1 MGIYLGTQ
9 GRVELQREA
18 GEQSLVTQLDPSDV
32 NAGLKRFS
40 VDFSESAIISGD
52 RIEIATVDG
61 TGLKLVSG
69 HQDSGSN
76 YYPDW
81 TGFVHVDA
89 AGGLRLYST
98 FAHAVTGGITNALA
112 LVQPSAAKNVS
123 ITSEDKFYNQIAQ
136 VVSYELTTSR
146 DQVNTD
152 VLGTEFHNYYEAGL
166 ISGQG
171 QLSCFW
177 EHTRSSGARS
187 SATNEEFPAY
197 LARLLLRL
205 KQGAAFRG
213 RFYLYTGESG
223 DASVWYESR
232 CLVNSFAVSIETG
245 EVIRTNIQ
253 FVATGPIQ
261 LKQGFT
267 QDVLLQEDGASLIL
281 QEDGTKLLLQEE
293 G

>member
-9 GRVELQREA
+9 GKIELIREA
-18 GEQSLVTQLDPSDV
+18 GEQSLVTKLDPTDV
-32 NAGLKRFS
+32 NVGSKRFS

-61 TGLKLVSG
+61 TGLELVSG
-69 HQDSGSN
+69 HQDSDSD

-98 FAHAVTGGITNALA
+98 FAHAVTGGITNALT
-112 LVQPSAAKNVS
+112 LVQPSAAKDVS
-123 ITSEDKFYNQIAQ
+123 IKSEDKLYNQLGQ

-177 EHTRSSGARS
+177 EHTSSSGARS
-187 SATNEEFPAY
+187 SAANEEFSAY

-205 KQGAAFRG
+205 KQGAAFGG

-245 EVIRTNIQ
+245 QTVRTNIQ
-253 FVATGPIQ
+253 FVATGPIR
-261 LKQGFT
+261 LKQGFAP
-267 QDVLLQEDGASLIL
+267 DAVLQEDGTSLIL
-281 QEDGTKLLLQEE
+281 QEDGTKLLLEEE